1 MIRKIISDSAC
12 DYVEN
17 LLKDKTIF
25 SKIPFTITFDNKNYL
40 DDNNV
45 NVEQVIEELKEYKG
59 KSSSACPG
67 PFLWENAAKEADEIF
82 FVTIAAGVSGS
93 YNSAL
98 VAKEMLL
105 DEDENKKIHV
115 INSLSASGLNA
126 LIVLKL
132 EELIN
137 LNKDFEEI
145 CKEIDKYVEKLKTNF
160 MFLSIE
166 NLVKNGRVSK
176 IVGAATSM
184 LNITIIG
191 ENTLE
196 GTLGVKSKIRGV
208 KKGLQNLFEEIKKQ
222 GYNGGKAIIT
232 HCYNEAIALNLKEM
246 ILNEFKNAEIL
257 IEKTGLLCSYY
268 AEKGGV
274 IIGYEK

>member
-25 SKIPFTITFDNKNYL
+25 SKIPFTITFNNKNYL

-98 VAKEMLL
+98 VVIFCASFMKSCKKYLL
-105 DEDENKKIHV
+105 
-115 INSLSASGLNA
+115 
-126 LIVLKL
+126 
-132 EELIN
+132 
-137 LNKDFEEI
+137 
-145 CKEIDKYVEKLKTNF
+145 KYS
-160 MFLSIE
+160 FL
-166 NLVKNGRVSK
+166 
-176 IVGAATSM
+176 
-184 LNITIIG
+184 
-191 ENTLE
+191 
-196 GTLGVKSKIRGV
+196 
-208 KKGLQNLFEEIKKQ
+208 
-222 GYNGGKAIIT
+222 
-232 HCYNEAIALNLKEM
+232 
-246 ILNEFKNAEIL
+246 
-257 IEKTGLLCSYY
+257 
-268 AEKGGV
+268 V
-274 IIGYEK
+274 IIK